1 MVVLMPEKEYHC
13 MWKPTFAL
21 SLDFSYHLYHF
32 CVPEEMLSLLYNTSV
47 HVFLSHLD
55 IVYIYIYMYIIYM

>member
-1 MVVLMPEKEYHC
+1 

-55 IVYIYIYMYIIYM
+55 IVYIFICILFICNIGYISNIYV